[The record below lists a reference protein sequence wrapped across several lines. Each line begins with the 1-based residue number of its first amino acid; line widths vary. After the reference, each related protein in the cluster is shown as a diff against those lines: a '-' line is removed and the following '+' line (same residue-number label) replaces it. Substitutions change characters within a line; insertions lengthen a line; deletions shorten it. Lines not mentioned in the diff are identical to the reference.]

1 MYSILFHSDVFV
13 PQGAQEQVLN
23 LQKIMKSYFLSK
35 HFQEHLDN
43 QEIEDRSHKY
53 FKNAV
58 INNLN
63 EMISDSRT
71 LRKAFEIELSKDYH
85 FFKKSGWF
93 VTKFCIRLSYSQIE
107 DLVVVLRPQ
116 YKETNVVDFMVV
128 TAWINDNRDNH
139 KTLDTTKYCSKEKWD
154 EINA

>member
-23 LQKIMKSYFLSK
+23 LQKIMKSYFLSG

-43 QEIEDRSHKY
+43 QKIEDRSHKY
-53 FKNAV
+53 FKDAV
-58 INNLN
+58 ISNLN

-93 VTKFCIRLSYSQIE
+93 VTKFCIRLPYSQIE
-107 DLVVVLRPQ
+107 DLVVVIRPQ

>member
-53 FKNAV
+53 FKNVV